1 MFTKLRETRVVEQ
14 FTAVPEDDR
23 VFEKTKRR
31 ICCAVP
37 ADAETSSSSSA
48 SPAKRTV
55 TKFEKPESGFMESG
69 LPVATLEVGAG

>member
-1 MFTKLRETRVVEQ
+1 M
-14 FTAVPEDDR
+14 PEDDR

-37 ADAETSSSSSA
+37 ADAETSSSA

-69 LPVATLEVGAG
+69 LPVATLEVGRDNVSRKMLFWEALL